1 MMRDFSRVRPS
12 QEALNEYRE
21 SIKHKLQ
28 NDSVTYLIA
37 LEREKQ
43 RTIST
48 NSKYGQATEQSIKA
62 LIQDLKE
69 PSELVFFAGGIY
81 ECTINDSNE
90 RYNQSQLAFML
101 DIPPQDT
108 ADQFDSIPLWIAPP
122 ETQIIDFN
130 QQNLPTRYQ

>member
-1 MMRDFSRVRPS
+1 M
-12 QEALNEYRE
+12 
-21 SIKHKLQ
+21 
-28 NDSVTYLIA
+28 
-37 LEREKQ
+37 
-43 RTIST
+43 
-48 NSKYGQATEQSIKA
+48 
-62 LIQDLKE
+62 KE

-108 ADQFDSIPLWIAPP
+108 ADQFDSIPLLIAPP

-130 QQNLPTRYQ
+130 QQNLPTRYQLKTLVWNEVSIGCAPEIVVSARGGLQKKKTTIFTQNNWSN